1 MLLFPNGLCIKKSY
15 HINLY
20 CSRDTKV
27 LYMLCIT
34 TKCMKSQQ
42 NLFKERYKKAPSIRA
57 QRRSSK
63 KNKIL
68 IYLF

>member
-1 MLLFPNGLCIKKSY
+1 MLLFSNSSCIKKS
-15 HINLY
+15 HHTNLY
-20 CSRDTKV
+20 YSRDTKV

-42 NLFKERYKKAPSIRA
+42 NYLFKKRYKKALSIYT

-63 KNKIL
+63 KNFCTK
-68 IYLF
+68 Y